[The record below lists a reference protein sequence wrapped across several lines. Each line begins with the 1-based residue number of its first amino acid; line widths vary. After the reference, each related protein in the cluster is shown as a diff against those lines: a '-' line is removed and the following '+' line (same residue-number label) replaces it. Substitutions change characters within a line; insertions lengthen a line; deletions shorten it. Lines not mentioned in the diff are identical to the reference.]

1 MVMQSSI
8 LFYQKHLY
16 NHNRITYINMQIE
29 KTIKEY
35 LRELE
40 NGNYENIIKLFSLQK
55 QLSIL
60 LYMVKLKLK
69 IFIRNYLKIL

>member
-29 KTIKEY
+29 KNNKRIFK
-35 LRELE
+35 R
-40 NGNYENIIKLFSLQK
+40 IRKWKL
-55 QLSIL
+55 
-60 LYMVKLKLK
+60 
-69 IFIRNYLKIL
+69 